1 MATAIQKLEM
11 SGKHVM
17 VTGCTAGLGRAS
29 AIAIAE
35 MGASMA
41 LVCRDQAKGES
52 LLREIE
58 SRTQRKDH
66 TLHVGDL
73 GSQKD
78 IRAIADSFL
87 SSDRP
92 LHVLFNN
99 AGVIMQRHSIT
110 EDGFETTFGVN
121 HVGYFLLTLLL
132 MERLRTSAPAR
143 IVNTASDAHKF
154 AGGRLD
160 FDNLKGEKKFGV
172 MNSYGGSKLAN
183 ILFTRELAS
192 RIDGSGV
199 TANAFHPGMVG
210 SDFAKNNGAIAR
222 VSMTL
227 LRPFARSPLKGAE
240 TGIYLSTSPEVE
252 GRSGGYYY
260 DCRPLEPAEAARNAD
275 DAQRLWQLSE
285 KWVDARL

>member
-1 MATAIQKLEM
+1 MAIQQVDM

-17 VTGCTAGLGRAS
+17 VTGCTAGLGRAGT
-29 AIAIAE
+29 IAIAE
-35 MGASMA
+35 MGATMA
-41 LVCRDQAKGES
+41 LVCRDRAKGEA

-58 SRTQRKDH
+58 RLTQRENH
-66 TLHVGDL
+66 TLHVGNL
-73 GSQKD
+73 GSQRD

-99 AGVIMQRHSIT
+99 AGVIMQKHTIT

-121 HVGYFLLTLLL
+121 HLGYFLLTLLL
-132 MERLRTSAPAR
+132 MERLQASAPGR

-160 FDNLKGEKKFGV
+160 FDNLAGEKKFGV
-172 MNSYGGSKLAN
+172 VSSYGGSKLAN

-192 RIDGSGV
+192 RIEGSGV
-199 TANAFHPGMVG
+199 AVNAFHPGMVG

-240 TGIYLSTSPEVE
+240 TGIYLSTSPELE

-275 DAQRLWQLSE
+275 DALRLWQLSE
-285 KWVDARL
+285 EWVHARL